1 MVGYIPAW
9 RAIGVHMVATRNL
22 PALVS
27 LLLFIPISLANAQGG
42 NLSSLYE
49 EVFSGSRGLH
59 VPRALFTQTVENKL
73 VATITL
79 SDKGPFRFG
88 KIQGLYFFP
97 RLTNNDESSLYFY
110 PYYGSLGNR
119 GPAYEVFRYDKRR
132 GEVSTETIT
141 DMDKYLREK
150 VFGFYKNL
158 TSQSDG
164 IVRINA
170 EKNWAFVTQGKKSM
184 DYDILNPKDLD
195 AGASLIF
202 LSRLQPTGSKLPFM
216 ASLRDTELL
225 VYYRSDKSIS
235 KDFTLPFTGAYLP
248 VHAELSALQ
257 SVVSQNLVFWVLN
270 DGWMHMPILTVPT
283 VPRRWHVLIYDLKE
297 DALYS
302 VWHGMDESDH
312 LPALSFS
319 YYLSKDGLYFEVLKD
334 RKIEIYL
341 LDIDLKKAAPLNEYE
356 TVDLL
361 WNNKGLRELWQQKI
375 REAKARD
382 PSFQERW
389 N

>member
-1 MVGYIPAW
+1 
-9 RAIGVHMVATRNL
+9 MVATRIL
-22 PALVS
+22 FTLVS
-27 LLLFIPISLANAQGG
+27 LLVFIPFSLANAQGG
-42 NLSSLYE
+42 DLSSLYE

-59 VPRALFTQTVENKL
+59 LPHALFTQTVENKL
-73 VATITL
+73 VATIPL
-79 SDKGPFRFG
+79 SDKGPFRFE

-97 RLTNNDESSLYFY
+97 RLTNSDEASLYFY

-141 DMDKYLREK
+141 DMDKHLCEK
-150 VFGFYKNL
+150 VFGFYRNL

-164 IVRINA
+164 VVRINA
-170 EKNWAFVTQGKKSM
+170 EKNWAFVTQGKKAI

-202 LSRLQPTGSKLPFM
+202 LSRFQPTESMLPFM

-225 VYYRSDKSIS
+225 VYSRSDKSIS

-283 VPRRWHVLIYDLKE
+283 DPRRWHVLIYNLKE

-319 YYLSKDGLYFEVLKD
+319 YYLGQEGLYFEVLKQG
-334 RKIEIYL
+334 KIEICL
-341 LDIDLKKAAPLNEYE
+341 LNIDLKKATPLKEYE

-361 WNNKGLRELWQQKI
+361 WNNKGLEGLWRQKVT
-375 REAKARD
+375 EAKAKD
-382 PSFQERW
+382 PLFQERW
-389 N
+389 D